1 MKQWSFL
8 LMALVGMLALAAC
21 AAEEKAT
28 PTPAAPTA
36 GQAAWEQEWERV
48 VAAAKQEGRV
58 SILGPTGPDARKA
71 LVDSFE
77 RKYGITVEFLAIPP
91 PDEASRVTT
100 EFQAG
105 RHSWDVLV
113 RGTTPALPVFKPAGI
128 LVPLEPALI
137 LPEVKEAKNWR
148 GGRLPFSDKDK
159 IVLAMTPYQRGI
171 LFVNS
176 NLVKPEDLK
185 SYRDLLDP
193 KWKGKILLDDPR
205 FPGPGNATFA
215 FFYLHK
221 ELGPDFIR
229 AFLKQ
234 EPAILRGDFR
244 QELEW
249 LGQGKYPILVGTS
262 DGDALQL
269 ARQGLPIAVVDPTKV
284 KEGSDVSPA
293 WGSVALFKNAPHP
306 NAAKVYINWLLTKEA
321 QTEFAR
327 AMGYVSARVDVPTDH
342 VPAWRI
348 PREGAVD
355 TAHEDAMDTR
365 FRLLPALLKDLLGE

>member
-1 MKQWSFL
+1 MNRWLIVPGL
-8 LMALVGMLALAAC
+8 LAGLLALAAC
-21 AAEEKAT
+21 AAKEEAPPT
-28 PTPAAPTA
+28 TPAPEVKP
-36 GQAAWEQEWERV
+36 AWEQEWGKV
-48 VAAAKQEGRV
+48 LAAAKQEGKVALITSVTGAEGRRALTEGFQKRYGIQV
-58 SILGPTGPDARKA
+58 EYMGLKGGELGPRVQT
-71 LVDSFE
+71 E
-77 RKYGITVEFLAIPP
+77 RG
-91 PDEASRVTT
+91 
-100 EFQAG
+100 AG
-105 RHSWDVLV
+105 QYLWDVTLG
-113 RGTTPALPVFKPAGI
+113 GTDTQLNSLRPLGALDPI
-128 LVPLEPALI
+128 DPALI